1 MLVVGV
7 ASGYWRSSVW
17 PPWWEGCYG
26 CQLEQVQLFL
36 KAESSRFVVGGSV
49 NCRFVSL
56 VYCWPLS
63 VDYFPRDD
71 LPSKRP
77 CIEPS
82 CAMRHEERDI
92 PAVQMTWDQTHM
104 LYPSLLYQHQAETSR
119 FHLAHLPIT
128 SGASQAPG
136 MKHSQ
141 INGSLNG
148 VQLDRNNSSRLDA
161 WGWSAERSPLA
172 STLTEDDILE
182 MVLWSSF
189 SFYVLIYCITLNSWQ
204 RGSFS

>member
-7 ASGYWRSSVW
+7 ASGNWRSSLW
-17 PPWWEGCYG
+17 ASWWQGWYG

-36 KAESSRFVVGGSV
+36 KAETSSFVVGSA
-49 NCRFVSL
+49 NSRFVSL
-56 VYCWPLS
+56 VHCWPLCM
-63 VDYFPRDD
+63 DDFPRDD

-77 CIEPS
+77 CVEPPY
-82 CAMRHEERDI
+82 AMRHEECDM
-92 PAVQMTWDQTHM
+92 PAVHMTWDQTHT

-128 SGASQAPG
+128 SGATKAPG
-136 MKHSQ
+136 TKHSQ
-141 INGSLNG
+141 INGSLNS
-148 VQLDRNNSSRLDA
+148 VQLDCNNSSRLDA

-182 MVLWSSF
+182 MVLWSYF